1 MTMKW
6 GRIIWLLLT
15 LSGVLSACSGKKNS
29 EPLEELPAQK
39 IYEQAEILLENN
51 LNQEA
56 SDLFAKI
63 ERLYP
68 YSKLAKQ
75 SLIMSAVA
83 NHQGGF
89 YVQSRE
95 DSRRFLDFYPADKN
109 AARAQYLIALSFYDQ
124 IDNVSRDQ
132 SVTFEAIQAFR
143 NVIERYPNSEYASP
157 ALLKFDLSLDHLA
170 GKEMEIGRYYQKRG
184 HFGAAIARFRVVV
197 EEFQTTSHTPEALY
211 RLVESYL
218 SLGLSADAQ
227 TTGAILG
234 HNFQASDWY
243 KDAYVLLTGQG
254 LSMEAVDNEGS
265 SWLNNL
271 WRRVGQ
277 GKWL

>member
-6 GRIIWLLLT
+6 GRITWLLLT
-15 LSGVLSACSGKKNS
+15 LSGVLSACNGMENS

-89 YVQSRE
+89 YLQSRE

-109 AARAQYLIALSFYDQ
+109 AAHAQYLIALSFYDQ

>member
-6 GRIIWLLLT
+6 GRITWLLLT
-15 LSGVLSACSGKKNS
+15 LSGVLFACNGMENS
-29 EPLEELPAQK
+29 EPLEELPAQE
-39 IYEQAEILLENN
+39 IYEQAEILLKNN
-51 LNQEA
+51 LNREA

-75 SLIMSAVA
+75 SLIMSAFA

-89 YVQSRE
+89 YVQCRE

-197 EEFQTTSHTPEALY
+197 EEFQTTSHTPEALH

-218 SLGLSADAQ
+218 SLGLNANAQ
-227 TTGAILG
+227 TAGAILG
-234 HNFQASDWY
+234 HNFQSSDWY
-243 KDAYVLLTGQG
+243 KDTYVLLTGKD
-254 LSMEAVDNEGS
+254 LFTEEVDSKGS
-265 SWLNNL
+265 SWLNDV

>member
-6 GRIIWLLLT
+6 GRITWLLLT
-15 LSGVLSACSGKKNS
+15 FSGVLSACNGMENS

-109 AARAQYLIALSFYDQ
+109 AAHAQYLIALSFYDQ

-271 WRRVGQ
+271 WRRIGQ

>member
-6 GRIIWLLLT
+6 GRITWLLLT
-15 LSGVLSACSGKKNS
+15 LSGVLFACNGMENS
-29 EPLEELPAQK
+29 EPLEELPAQE
-39 IYEQAEILLENN
+39 IYEQAEILLKNN
-51 LNQEA
+51 LNREA

-75 SLIMSAVA
+75 SLIMSAFA

-89 YVQSRE
+89 YVQCRE

-197 EEFQTTSHTPEALY
+197 EEFQTTSHTPEALH

-218 SLGLSADAQ
+218 SLGLSANAQ
-227 TTGAILG
+227 TAGAILG

-243 KDAYVLLTGQG
+243 KDTYVLLSGQG
-254 LSMEAVDNEGS
+254 LSTETVDNEGS

-271 WRRVGQ
+271 WRQVGQ

>member
-6 GRIIWLLLT
+6 GKITWLLLI
-15 LSGVLSACSGKKNS
+15 LSGVLFACDGGGNP

-39 IYEQAEILLENN
+39 IYKQAEILLKNN
-51 LNQEA
+51 LNREA
-56 SDLFAKI
+56 SDLFSKI

-68 YSKLAKQ
+68 YSKLSKQ

-89 YVQSRE
+89 YVKSRE
-95 DSRRFLDFYPADKN
+95 DSRRYLDFYPADKN
-109 AARAQYLIALSFYDQ
+109 AARAQYLIALSYYDQ

-143 NVIERYPNSEYASP
+143 NVIERYPDSEYSLP

-197 EEFQTTSHTPEALY
+197 EEFQTTSHTPEALH

-218 SLGLSADAQ
+218 SLGLNANAQ
-227 TTGAILG
+227 TAGAILG
-234 HNFQASDWY
+234 HNFQSSDWY
-243 KDAYVLLTGQG
+243 KDTYVLLTGKD
-254 LSMEAVDNEGS
+254 LFTEEVDSKGS
-265 SWLNNL
+265 SWLNDV

>member
-6 GRIIWLLLT
+6 GRITWLLLT
-15 LSGVLSACSGKKNS
+15 LSGVLSACNGMENS

-184 HFGAAIARFRVVV
+184 HFGAAIARFKVVV

>member
-6 GRIIWLLLT
+6 GRITWLLLT
-15 LSGVLSACSGKKNS
+15 LSGVLSACNGMENS

-197 EEFQTTSHTPEALY
+197 EEFQTTSHTPEALH

-218 SLGLSADAQ
+218 SLGLSANAQ
-227 TTGAILG
+227 TAGAILG

-243 KDAYVLLTGQG
+243 KDTYILLSGQG
-254 LSMEAVDNEGS
+254 LSTETVDNEGS

-271 WRRVGQ
+271 WRQVGQ

>member
-6 GRIIWLLLT
+6 GRITWLLLT
-15 LSGVLSACSGKKNS
+15 LSGVLFACNGMENS

-39 IYEQAEILLENN
+39 IYEQAEILLKNN
-51 LNQEA
+51 LNREA

-75 SLIMSAVA
+75 SLIMSAFA

-89 YVQSRE
+89 YVQCRE

-197 EEFQTTSHTPEALY
+197 EEFQTTSHTPEALH

-218 SLGLSADAQ
+218 SLGLSANAQ
-227 TTGAILG
+227 TAGAILG

-243 KDAYVLLTGQG
+243 KDTYILLSGQG
-254 LSMEAVDNEGS
+254 LSTETVDNEGS

-271 WRRVGQ
+271 WRQVGQ

>member
-6 GRIIWLLLT
+6 GRITWLLLT
-15 LSGVLSACSGKKNS
+15 LSGVLSACNGMENS

-109 AARAQYLIALSFYDQ
+109 AAHAQYLIALSFYDQ

-132 SVTFEAIQAFR
+132 SVTFAAIQAFR

>member
-1 MTMKW
+1 MKW
-6 GRIIWLLLT
+6 GRITWLLLT
-15 LSGVLSACSGKKNS
+15 LSGVLSACNGMENS

-109 AARAQYLIALSFYDQ
+109 AAHAQYLIALSFYDQ

>member
-6 GRIIWLLLT
+6 GRITWLLLT
-15 LSGVLSACSGKKNS
+15 LSGVLSACNGMENS

-89 YVQSRE
+89 YLQSRE

-109 AARAQYLIALSFYDQ
+109 AAHAQYLIALSFYDQ

-271 WRRVGQ
+271 WRRIGQ

>member
-1 MTMKW
+1 
-6 GRIIWLLLT
+6 
-15 LSGVLSACSGKKNS
+15 
-29 EPLEELPAQK
+29 
-39 IYEQAEILLENN
+39 
-51 LNQEA
+51 
-56 SDLFAKI
+56 
-63 ERLYP
+63 
-68 YSKLAKQ
+68 
-75 SLIMSAVA
+75 
-83 NHQGGF
+83 
-89 YVQSRE
+89 
-95 DSRRFLDFYPADKN
+95 
-109 AARAQYLIALSFYDQ
+109 
-124 IDNVSRDQ
+124 
-132 SVTFEAIQAFR
+132 
-143 NVIERYPNSEYASP
+143 
-157 ALLKFDLSLDHLA
+157 
-170 GKEMEIGRYYQKRG
+170 MEIGRYYQKRG

>member
-6 GRIIWLLLT
+6 GRITWLLLT
-15 LSGVLSACSGKKNS
+15 LSGVLSACNGMENS

-109 AARAQYLIALSFYDQ
+109 AAHAQYLIALSFYDQ